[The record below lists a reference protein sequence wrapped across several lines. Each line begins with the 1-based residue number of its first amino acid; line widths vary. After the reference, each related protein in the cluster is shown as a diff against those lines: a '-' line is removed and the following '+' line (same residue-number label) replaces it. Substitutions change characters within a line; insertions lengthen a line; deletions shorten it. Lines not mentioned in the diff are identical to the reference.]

1 LTSITRRVSVV
12 SIGNQL
18 FHAIER
24 EDHIFYINET
34 DVKHLWNEKE
44 CDTEALLNL
53 STYAFEVVKAP
64 NGWTHEQ
71 MLIKSNGRTLSS
83 INYDFKPMDVPSVG

>member
-1 LTSITRRVSVV
+1 MV

-24 EDHIFYINET
+24 DDHIFYINEA
-34 DVKHLWNEKE
+34 DVQHLWNEKE
-44 CDTEALLNL
+44 CNVEALLNL

-64 NGWTHEQ
+64 HGWTHEH
-71 MLIKSNGRTLSS
+71 MMIKSHGRVLQK
-83 INYDFKPMDVPSVG
+83 IKYDFKPMDVPSVG